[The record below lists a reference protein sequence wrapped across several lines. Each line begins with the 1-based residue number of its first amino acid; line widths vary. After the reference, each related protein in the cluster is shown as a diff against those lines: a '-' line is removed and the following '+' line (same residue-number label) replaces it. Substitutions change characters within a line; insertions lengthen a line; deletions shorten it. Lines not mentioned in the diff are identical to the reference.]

1 MKLLLAALLLIGCG
15 QFDGANGINGSSCST
30 RNDSVGVFVECTD
43 GTDSFIPFPAD
54 GEKGDKG
61 DAGSD
66 GINGV
71 GCALIEKNVTCT
83 HRTRKADQYLK
94 CVNGEVFLKQ
104 TKLVSGC

>member
-1 MKLLLAALLLIGCG
+1 MKLLLTALLLTSCG
-15 QFDGANGINGSSCST
+15 QFDGSDGVNGSSCST
-30 RNDSVGVFVECTD
+30 RNDSVGVFVECSD
-43 GTDSFIPFPAD
+43 GTDSFIPFPKD
-54 GEKGDKG
+54 GDKG

-104 TKLVSGC
+104 TKLVSRC